1 MKILILLLIITQ
13 QFLFSQN
20 ESEIIARVGSRTVTV
35 QEFTERMI
43 LSPYMYKGSRE
54 ARELLMKDF
63 LYSILAEKLFA
74 EEGISAGF
82 EEDDII
88 KITYKAVEKMY
99 LRDALWRD
107 EIASKVELKDEE
119 IIREYRRASIV
130 LYVNY
135 IYSVDSVEIFNIN
148 NLLNSGIPFDS
159 VFVKRSEFNEQKF
172 PFEIEYGMFDKKV
185 QEKLYSLNPG
195 EYTEPLFTGTNWII
209 FRLNEF
215 GELVLNENER
225 NKILKEI
232 RSQLEEDKTNEV
244 YQEFYKKFF
253 TGKKVETDGE
263 IFWSLAEKIS
273 ELFSAKKEKGEIRK
287 NHVLLEPN
295 DVYEIEKKFGIDS
308 LNMKFISLPGQ
319 EINLKT
325 FIRNFIFDGF
335 YSEETELNII
345 AAKLNSR
352 IKSFIENEL
361 LADEAY
367 KRGYQNLPEVKNSLA
382 MWKDNYLS
390 QLYKPTIIDS
400 SELNIT
406 NEEVKNYYEQIVEE
420 EIKYEELN
428 IVELLTDDLEVIENV
443 LNQIE
448 KGADFRTLAI
458 KHTKRIWVKDNNGE
472 FGFFPSIMYGDIGK
486 IASTLEINQIY
497 GPLKVPE
504 GFSIFQLIDKRE
516 SEVKSIAL
524 FEEIKEDLIK
534 DIKEGKIQKAFVKE
548 AVRLANKYGIEIN
561 ENVLLS
567 IDVKPMDMYVYRYMG
582 FGGRISA
589 VPLLTPFSEWFGVW
603 QQSKRENP

>member
-1 MKILILLLIITQ
+1 MKIIILILIITQ
-13 QFLFSQN
+13 QFLFSQDD
-20 ESEIIARVGSRTVTV
+20 SEIIARAGSRTVTV
-35 QEFTERMI
+35 QEFKERMI
-43 LSPYMYKGSRE
+43 LSPFISKGSIE
-54 ARELLMKDF
+54 ARELLMKEF

-74 EEGISAGF
+74 EEGLSIGYEENDIMQIS
-82 EEDDII
+82 
-88 KITYKAVEKMY
+88 YKAVEKLY

-148 NLLNSGIPFDS
+148 KLLNNGISFDS
-159 VFVKRSEFNEQKF
+159 VFATRPEFREQEF
-172 PFEIEYGMFDKKV
+172 PLEIDYGMFDKKV
-185 QEKLYSLNPG
+185 QDKLYSLNPG
-195 EYTEPLFTGTNWII
+195 EFTEPLFTGTTWII

-215 GELVLNENER
+215 GELVLDENQR

-232 RSQLEEDKTNEV
+232 RSQLEEEKTNEV
-244 YQEFYKKFF
+244 YQNFYKNFF
-253 TGKKVETDGE
+253 AGKKVETDGE

-273 ELFSAKKEKGEIRK
+273 ELFFAKKEKGEIRK

-295 DVYEIEKKFGIDS
+295 DVYEIEKQFGIDS
-308 LNMKFISLPGQ
+308 INIKFISLPGR

-352 IKSFIENEL
+352 VKKFIENEL
-361 LADEAY
+361 LAEEAY
-367 KRGYQNLPEVKNSLA
+367 KRGYQNNHEVKNSLA
-382 MWKDNYLS
+382 MWKDYYLS

-400 SELNIT
+400 TELNIT
-406 NEEVKNYYEQIVEE
+406 EQEVKNYYEKLVSED
-420 EIKYEELN
+420 IKYEELN
-428 IVELLTDDLEVIENV
+428 IIELLTDDLEVIENV

-448 KGADFRTLAI
+448 NGEDFRTLAI
-458 KHTKRIWVKDNNGE
+458 KHTKRIWVKENNGE

-516 SEVKSIAL
+516 SELKSIAL
-524 FEEIKEDLIK
+524 FEDIKEDLIK
-534 DIKEGKIQKAFVKE
+534 DIKAGKIQKAQIKE
-548 AVRLANKYGIEIN
+548 TVRLANKYGIEIN
-561 ENVLLS
+561 EDLLLS

-589 VPLLTPFSEWFGVW
+589 VPLLTPFSEWFQTW
-603 QQSKRENP
+603 QQSKKELP